1 MTIIENL
8 RIQIHGCRV
17 AFSTGRSND
26 LGNYLDRV
34 VLPRLRS
41 YAVFLDLINGLPHEH
56 SLRGDPV
63 AIEIME
69 DYRQLSELAEQA
81 DGYRT

>member
-8 RIQIHGCRV
+8 CIQIHGCKA
-17 AFSTGRSND
+17 AFSDKRSND

-34 VLPRLRS
+34 VIPRLGS
-41 YAVFLDLINGLPHEH
+41 YAVFLDLIDGLPHEH

-63 AIEIME
+63 AIEILE
-69 DYRQLSELAEQA
+69 DYRQLADLAIRAEE
-81 DGYRT
+81 YRT

>member
-26 LGNYLDRV
+26 LGTYLDRV
-34 VLPRLRS
+34 VIPRLGT
-41 YAVFLDLINGLPHEH
+41 YAVFLDLINSLPNEH

-63 AIEIME
+63 AVGILE
-69 DYRQLSELAEQA
+69 DYHQLSELAITAEE
-81 DGYRT
+81 YRT

>member
-1 MTIIENL
+1 MNIIENL
-8 RIQIHGCRV
+8 RIQIHGCKA

-34 VLPRLRS
+34 VLPRLGS
-41 YAVFLDLINGLPHEH
+41 YAVFLDLIDGLPHEH
-56 SLRGDPV
+56 SLREDEVV
-63 AIEIME
+63 AQIME

-81 DGYRT
+81 DEYRT